1 MRLPEEVEDKFIRA
15 FVRTS
20 KPATTEGREIETW
33 HRCGRDSDL
42 QTFGPERRRTGQN
55 SCSLGKQFV
64 HELYSR
70 LVPILALAY
79 EHDLDPEIVLCSKVV
94 PGNPP
99 D

>member
-1 MRLPEEVEDKFIRA
+1 MPTVRLAEGVGVFLPRLVGQGLQVDV
-15 FVRTS
+15 FV
-20 KPATTEGREIETW
+20 PW

-64 HELYSR
+64 DEVYSR